1 MRLVPALLA
10 LFLPLPS
17 AAPAQPPAAFS
28 QTVVARGLAHP
39 WSLAFLP
46 DGRMLVTEKDGG
58 LVRVERDGQ
67 VTPIAGIPGLD
78 NRRLSPIDNSGLFDI
93 ALHPDFARNGRLYLT
108 YSAGGDGYG
117 ATTRLL
123 AARLDGD
130 RLLDPKVLFE
140 ATPRSDERFHYGGGL
155 LIGRDRLLYLT
166 VGERFFMEGAQPA
179 FPVAQ
184 DVRDR
189 RGKIYRF
196 TLEGQPAPGNPGF
209 GPGAVP
215 GLYAMGIRAAQGMA
229 LEPDTG
235 AIWFSEHG
243 PVGGDEVN
251 RLSAGT
257 NYGWPIVTAGRFRDQ
272 RYRPESLPGV
282 THGDPIHVWTDRT
295 VAPTGMSFVTGGR
308 FPGWRGDLLV
318 AGLGRGFLMR
328 LDVEGGKVQGVEYLM
343 EGTRLRN
350 VRQGPDGNL
359 YLLTD
364 EADGRVIRLE
374 PAP

>member
-1 MRLVPALLA
+1 MRLAPSLLA
-10 LFLPLPS
+10 AFLVLSPAAAQPS
-17 AAPAQPPAAFS
+17 APTPLV
-28 QTVVARGLAHP
+28 QTVVASGLSHP
-39 WSLAFLP
+39 WSMAFLP
-46 DGRMLVTEKDGG
+46 DGHMLVTEKDGG
-58 LVRVERDGQ
+58 LMRVDPDGR
-67 VTPIAGIPGLD
+67 VTPITGIPDLD

-93 ALHPDFARNGRLYLT
+93 ALHPDFARNGRLFLT

-123 AARLDGD
+123 SARLESD
-130 RLLDPKVLFE
+130 RLLDAQVLFE

-155 LIGRDRLLYLT
+155 LIGPDRLLYLT

-184 DVRDR
+184 DVGDR

-196 TLEGQPAPGNPGF
+196 TLDGQPAPGNPDF

-215 GLYAMGIRAAQGMA
+215 GLYAMGIRAAQGLA
-229 LEPDTG
+229 LSPDG

-251 RLSAGT
+251 MLVPGA
-257 NYGWPIVTAGRFRDQ
+257 NYGWPTVTAGRFRDQ
-272 RYRPESLPGV
+272 RYHPQALSGAV
-282 THGDPIHVWTDRT
+282 YIDPVYTWTDRT
-295 VAPTGMSFVTGGR
+295 VAPTGMTFVTSGA
-308 FPGWRGDLLV
+308 FPAWKGDLLV
-318 AGLGRGFLMR
+318 AGLGQGFLMR
-328 LDVEGGKVQGVEYLM
+328 LDIESGRVRDVEYLM
-343 EGTRLRN
+343 RGIRLRN

-364 EADGRVIRLE
+364 EADGRVIRLD
-374 PAP
+374 PVS